1 MLELTVTETLSYMSN
16 KRKMYKR
23 LRLIKDFMQNEMIY
37 VQ

>member
-23 LRLIKDFMQNEMIY
+23 LIKDFMHDEMIY